1 MNNSVTQFLLIALTV
16 GVVAVIFLLLR
27 RKNEDGGKIPEMIEW
42 LEKQNKETTERA
54 IRQSEKLSQLAEQN
68 SELRRELDR
77 KLSETHRTNQ
87 EQFGQ
92 NTKLIQNIT
101 SQSAK
106 LIEEVTE
113 KLTKLDETNKQVVN
127 FSAQLQNL
135 QDILKN
141 PKQRGVLGEYFL
153 EETLK
158 NVLPPKS
165 FQMQYPFK
173 DGTIVDAVV
182 FVKDKIIPVDAKF
195 SLENYEKLL
204 NTNDPETRKKLEL
217 QFKADLKNR
226 IDETAK
232 YVKPSENTLEFAFMF
247 IPSEAIYYDLLVNS
261 VGAVKVNT
269 RDLIEY
275 AFRDKKVIIVS
286 PTSFLAYLQTV
297 LQGLKAMQIEEKAK
311 EIRANIEKLQRHMGS
326 YDEFMK
332 KLGVSMSTTVNH
344 YNNAYA
350 EFKKIDKDVTKI
362 TDKEGKI
369 EVLKIERPKSA

>member
-1 MNNSVTQFLLIALTV
+1 MNTTILIFVSVLIFA
-16 GVVAVIFLLLR
+16 GIVAVIFLLLK
-27 RKNEDGGKIPEMIEW
+27 RKENTGGDLK
-42 LEKQNKETTERA
+42 LDALAERL
-54 IRQSEKLSQLAEQN
+54 IQQSEKLSQLSTQN
-68 SELRRELDR
+68 TELRHELDK

-92 NTKLIQNIT
+92 TTRIVQNI
-101 SQSAK
+101 SAQSAK
-106 LIEEVTE
+106 LISDVTE

-158 NVLPPKS
+158 NVLPPGS
-165 FQMQYPFK
+165 YQMQYKMGK
-173 DGTIVDAVV
+173 DEKTGKDLIVDAVV
-182 FVKDKIIPVDAKF
+182 FVKDKVIPIDAKF
-195 SLENYEKLL
+195 SLENYERIL
-204 NTNDPETRKKLEL
+204 NATDSESREKFEAI
-217 QFKADLKNR
+217 FKQDLKNR

-232 YVKPSENTLEFAFMF
+232 YVLPERKTMEFAFMF
-247 IPSEAIYYDLLVNS
+247 IPSEAIYYDLLVNK

-311 EIRANIEKLQRHMGS
+311 EIRVNIEKLGKHMNS
-326 YDEFMK
+326 YDDFMK
-332 KLGVSMSTTVNH
+332 KLGSSMSTTVNH
-344 YNNAYA
+344 YNNAYL

-362 TDKEGKI
+362 TDKESEI
-369 EVLKIERPKSA
+369 EPLKIDRPKNAS

>member
-1 MNNSVTQFLLIALTV
+1 MDNFILWFFLVVLAV
-16 GVVAVIFLLLR
+16 GLAAVIFLLLR
-27 RKNEDGGKIPEMIEW
+27 KKTDTADLTK
-42 LEKQNKETTERA
+42 LDALTERL
-54 IRQSEKLSQLAEQN
+54 IQQSEKLSQLSSQN
-68 SELRRELDR
+68 SELRQELDR

-92 NTKLIQNIT
+92 TTRIVQNI
-101 SQSAK
+101 SAQSAK
-106 LIEEVTE
+106 LISEVTE
-113 KLTKLDETNKQVVN
+113 KLTKLDETNRQVVN

-158 NVLPPKS
+158 NVLPPGS
-165 FQMQYPFK
+165 YQMQYKMGK
-173 DGTIVDAVV
+173 DEKTGKDLIVDAVV
-182 FVKDKIIPVDAKF
+182 FVKDKVIPIDAKF
-195 SLENYEKLL
+195 SLENYERIL
-204 NTNDPETRKKLEL
+204 NAPDNETREKLEGV
-217 QFKADLKNR
+217 FKQDLKNR

-232 YVKPSENTLEFAFMF
+232 YVLPERKTMEFAFMF
-247 IPSEAIYYDLLVNS
+247 IPSEAIYYDLLVNK

-311 EIRANIEKLQRHMGS
+311 EIRANIEKLGKHMNS

-332 KLGVSMSTTVNH
+332 KLGTSMSTTVNH

-362 TDKEGKI
+362 TGQDSRI
-369 EVLKIERPKSA
+369 EPLKISRPKS

>member
-1 MNNSVTQFLLIALTV
+1 MNTLTLIFISVLILAGL
-16 GVVAVIFLLLR
+16 AIVIFLLLKS
-27 RKNEDGGKIPEMIEW
+27 KNNTGGDIK
-42 LEKQNKETTERA
+42 LDALAERL
-54 IRQSEKLSQLAEQN
+54 IQQSEKLSQLSTQN
-68 SELRRELDR
+68 SELRQELDK

-92 NTKLIQNIT
+92 TTRIVQNI
-101 SQSAK
+101 SAQSAK
-106 LIEEVTE
+106 LISDVTE

-158 NVLPPKS
+158 NVLPPGS
-165 FQMQYPFK
+165 YQMQYKMGK
-173 DGTIVDAVV
+173 DEKTGKDLIVDAVV
-182 FVKDKIIPVDAKF
+182 FVKDKVIPIDAKF
-195 SLENYEKLL
+195 SLENYERIL
-204 NTNDPETRKKLEL
+204 NATDSESKEKFETI
-217 QFKADLKNR
+217 FKQDLKNR

-232 YVKPSENTLEFAFMF
+232 YVLPERKTMEFAFMF
-247 IPSEAIYYDLLVNS
+247 IPSEAIYYDLLVNK
-261 VGAVKVNT
+261 VGTVKINT

-311 EIRANIEKLQRHMGS
+311 EIRVNIEKLGKHMNS
-326 YDEFMK
+326 YDDFMK
-332 KLGVSMSTTVNH
+332 KLGASMSTTVNH
-344 YNNAYA
+344 YNNAYL

-362 TDKEGKI
+362 TDKESKI
-369 EVLKIERPKSA
+369 EPLKIDRPKNVS

>member
-1 MNNSVTQFLLIALTV
+1 MDNYLSLFLLAVLVI
-16 GVVAVIFLLLR
+16 GVIAVIILLLR
-27 RKNEDGGKIPEMIEW
+27 RKEASSDPK
-42 LEKQNKETTERA
+42 LDSLAERL
-54 IRQSEKLSQLAEQN
+54 IQQSEKLSNLSTQN
-68 SELRRELDR
+68 SELRQELDK

-87 EQFGQ
+87 DQFSQ
-92 NTKLIQNIT
+92 TTRIVQNI
-101 SQSAK
+101 SAQSAK
-106 LIEEVTE
+106 LISDVTE

-158 NVLPPKS
+158 NVLPPGS
-165 FQMQYPFK
+165 YEMQYKMGKNEKTGK
-173 DGTIVDAVV
+173 DLIVDAVV
-182 FVKDKIIPVDAKF
+182 FVKDKVIPIDAKF
-195 SLENYEKLL
+195 SLENYERIL
-204 NTNDPETRKKLEL
+204 NATDSESREKFEAI
-217 QFKADLKNR
+217 FKQDLKNR

-232 YVKPSENTLEFAFMF
+232 YVLPERKTMEFAFMF
-247 IPSEAIYYDLLVNS
+247 IPSEAIYYDLLVNK

-311 EIRANIEKLQRHMGS
+311 EIRVNIEKLGKHMNS

-332 KLGVSMSTTVNH
+332 KLGLSMSTTVNH

-362 TDKEGKI
+362 TEGESKI
-369 EVLKIERPKSA
+369 EPLKIDKPKT